1 MSARS
6 NPPNPLPRVG
16 GRGAGAGAELRKS
29 AALKSAGHKSAG
41 LALLFAAAL
50 GGCVER
56 GDFGRPRASL
66 WNDTVLP
73 FAGLV
78 AAASREEAVSHYI
91 FTDDE
96 TELRDR
102 AWRFLM
108 PAQERAFFQTQV
120 AELAR
125 TRILPR
131 MSRLWGDDSY
141 FNALRRSRGASPS
154 PLFRRIGE
162 DAAADRKLIPVFV
175 DLAQRVLDSDVAR
188 LSLLVYVKDLEE
200 EQVANAAARVVE
212 NRCLIAWVYAEAEGR
227 AVRYRYA
234 LERLAIEAPQREAGF
249 AEREV
254 LALDRDIG
262 LFEILGIA
270 SLNEERCEAA
280 SFVTDEHATRK
291 PVVAPKPTVTQR
303 PVARPTAPPPVV
315 EK

>member
-1 MSARS
+1 MNARS
-6 NPPNPLPRVG
+6 SLRSPLPRVG
-16 GRGAGAGAELRKS
+16 GRGADGVGRS
-29 AALKSAGHKSAG
+29 HKSALLQAAG
-41 LALLFAAAL
+41 LTLILAAAL
-50 GGCVER
+50 AGCVER
-56 GDFGRPRASL
+56 GDFGRPRPSL

-78 AAASREEAVSHYI
+78 SAASREEAVSYYI

-131 MSRLWGDDSY
+131 MSRLSGDDSY
-141 FNALRRSRGASPS
+141 FSVLHGSRGPSPS

-162 DAAADRKLIPVFV
+162 DATADRKLIPAFIK
-175 DLAQRVLDSDVAR
+175 LAQRVLDADVAR
-188 LSLLVYVKDLEE
+188 LQLLVRVRDLDEG
-200 EQVANAAARVVE
+200 QVANAAARVVE
-212 NRCLIAWVYAEAEGR
+212 NRCLIAWVYAEAQGR

-234 LERLAIEAPQREAGF
+234 LERLAIEAPQGEAAY
-249 AEREV
+249 AEREI
-254 LALDRDIG
+254 LALESDTG
-262 LFEILGIA
+262 LFELLGIS
-270 SLNEERCEAA
+270 SLRDERCETAA
-280 SFVTDEHATRK
+280 FVAEQ
-291 PVVAPKPTVTQR
+291 PVVSKSAVAPR
-303 PVARPTAPPPVV
+303 PGAPSPVV